1 MIVVV
6 CPPTPLLVDV
16 FDPHQQA
23 DLAELRSA
31 ALAAV
36 RTLTESRPSR
46 LTVVAADVRGE
57 HDAAAGGTLAPFGV
71 NVRAGGPDDVLPLD
85 ATVGA
90 WLLDAVGWT
99 GERRYVGV
107 DGISGLDD
115 AVLVLAD
122 GTICRTERAPGH
134 FDPRAAD
141 EDTAVAKALAEGDA
155 AALADLDGDLA
166 ADLGMSGHAG
176 LVALGR
182 AVMGRGS
189 THLSSRLRY
198 DAAPLGVGYWV
209 AEWQVG

>member
-6 CPPTPLLVDV
+6 CPHPPLLVDA
-16 FDPHQQA
+16 FDPHRQA
-23 DLAELRSA
+23 DLTELRSS

-36 RTLTESRPSR
+36 RTLTAGRPPR
-46 LTVVAADVRGE
+46 VTVVAPDVRGE
-57 HDAAAGGTLAPFGV
+57 LDATAGGSLAAFGV
-71 NVRAGGPDDVLPLD
+71 DVRAGGERDVLPLD

-107 DGISGLDD
+107 DGITGLDD

-122 GTICRTERAPGH
+122 GTIRRTERAPGH

-141 EDTAVAKALAEGDA
+141 VDAAVASALAAGDA
-155 AALADLDGDLA
+155 AALAGLDATLA
-166 ADLGMSGHAG
+166 ADLGMSGHAA

-182 AVMGRGS
+182 AVDSRGS
-189 THLSSRLRY
+189 DVAAWLRY

-209 AEWQVG
+209 AQWVLD